1 MLKHSYKLLQMI
13 YPVLGVLVVA
23 MLLLTS
29 DVSTADAR
37 SKQSGVFGTVVKI
50 HGDHEALDVA
60 TRRGVIT
67 LEVTD
72 KTKVR
77 GKSKRF
83 DVYDIAKGM
92 TVAGYYY
99 RGDDEDDEELVAGN
113 LTFHQKKDKKKKKHE
128 HVIGV
133 VVDTD
138 DDDIVVETIDGEEV
152 TVDVGE
158 VEQPEDDPVE
168 DGDMVV
174 VVVEEDPDTGDL
186 TATAL
191 ETAQSTIDR
200 LNDAISHELSVAQ
213 QSLLKIRLEETASIH
228 LTRLYDR
235 LDEIE
240 AETRAQ
246 VQAAYDEFES
256 NYRATL
262 AGHRIESSFIQ
273 ITGLVVAVSKNR
285 IVVENEFGNKAWIF
299 TLTNETVIHD
309 EFGGDITFWG
319 IDLAD
324 RVEVF
329 ATPVGENQNPH
340 ADRIFVISAP
350 EGGAGGDPEPEGD
363 GPIKGEIVVVEDGD
377 DGTIVV
383 IETPDGD
390 ETVEIPEDT
399 TVVVDGEEQSAE
411 DLEPGQ
417 EVVVEVGDDG
427 FSAEE
432 VDASTPDPDDESE
445 NNDGENSNSSGG
457 SGSALSLI
465 GIISSITESGYLLD
479 DVYFEYDPGLEQPG
493 DLEVGSEVEFDVTKD
508 PSGKWK
514 INQLGK
520 KNNGQGNGNSNAGG
534 NGNGNNP

>member
-1 MLKHSYKLLQMI
+1 MLKPSYKLLPII
-13 YPVLGVLVVA
+13 YPVLGVLVVV
-23 MLLLTS
+23 MLLFTS
-29 DVSTADAR
+29 DVSTADAH
-37 SKQSGVFGTVVKI
+37 SKKSGVFGTVVKI

-72 KTKVR
+72 KTRVR

-83 DVYDIAKGM
+83 DIDDITKGM

-99 RGDDEDDEELVAGN
+99 RGNGDDGEELVAGN

-138 DDDIVVETIDGEEV
+138 DDDIVVETNDGEEV

-240 AETRAQ
+240 VETRAKI
-246 VQAAYDEFES
+246 QAAYNEFES

-390 ETVEIPEDT
+390 ETVEIPGDT
-399 TVVVDGEEQSAE
+399 TVVVDGEEQSAD

-417 EVVVEVGDDG
+417 EIVVEVGDDG

-432 VDASTPDPDDESE
+432 VDASTPDPDEGNQSEDNQSDSSDEPT
-445 NNDGENSNSSGG
+445 GT
-457 SGSALSLI
+457 ALTLR
-465 GIISSITESGYLLD
+465 GIINSITESGYVLD
-479 DVYFEYDPGLEQPG
+479 EVYFDFDPNLVLPDGLG
-493 DLEVGSEVEFDVTKD
+493 IGSEIEFEVVRDS
-508 PSGKWK
+508 SGTWK
-514 INQLGK
+514 INQLGR
-520 KNNGQGNGNSNAGG
+520 KNGD
-534 NGNGNNP
+534 